1 MAGTLF
7 VVATPIGNLEDM
19 TFRAVRVLREAS
31 VVAAEDT
38 RRTGL
43 LLQHFGISGPLISL
57 HEHNEGQRAELLIS
71 RLNQGESVAL
81 VTDAGTPAVSD
92 PGAKLVAAA
101 AAAGIRVEPIPGA
114 SAVMA
119 ALSASGADGVGFTF
133 LAFPPVKSKDRKQW
147 FLQFAEARLLGP
159 VVFFEAPHRVVR
171 TLEELSI
178 LSNDQLI
185 VFRELTK
192 LHESVYRGSAS
203 EILGKLDVVAGEFTI
218 VAPQTV
224 EDQNARER
232 PTDEQVIAM
241 FGLITDK
248 RGRAAARA
256 VGEATGLSANEVYEI
271 VRRAKDLTGGAPA
284 AEKARDG
291 F

>member
-43 LLQHFGISGPLISL
+43 LLHHFGISVPLVSL
-57 HEHNEGQRAELLIS
+57 HEHNEEQRCALLVG
-71 RLNQGESVAL
+71 RLNRGESVAL
-81 VTDAGTPAVSD
+81 VSDAGTPAVSD

-101 AAAGIRVEPIPGA
+101 VAAGVRVEPVPGA

-119 ALSASGADGVGFTF
+119 ALSASGVAGEGFTF
-133 LAFPPVKSKDRKQW
+133 LGFPPVKSKDRNSW
-147 FLQFAEARLLGP
+147 FGRFDAATVLGP
-159 VVFFEAPHRVVR
+159 AVFFEAPHRILR
-171 TLEELSI
+171 TLEELSV

-192 LHESVYRGSAS
+192 LHESVYRGTAA
-203 EILGKLDVVAGEFTI
+203 EILAKLEMVAGEFTI
-218 VAPQTV
+218 VAPQKLCDPAT
-224 EDQNARER
+224 RER
-232 PTDEQVIAM
+232 PSDAEVVTM
-241 FGLITDK
+241 FGQITDK
-248 RGRAAARA
+248 RGRDAARDVA
-256 VGEATGLSANEVYEI
+256 DATGLSANEVYEI
-271 VRRAKDLTGGAPA
+271 VSRAKN
-284 AEKARDG
+284 
-291 F
+291 

>member
-7 VVATPIGNLEDM
+7 VVATPIGNLEDI
-19 TFRAVRVLREAS
+19 TFRAVRVLREAA

-43 LLQHFGISGPLISL
+43 LLHHFGISVPLISL
-57 HEHNEGQRAELLIS
+57 HEHNEGQRAELLVS
-71 RLNQGESVAL
+71 RLNSGESVAL

-119 ALSASGADGVGFTF
+119 AMSASGAEGEGFTF
-133 LAFPPVKSKDRKQW
+133 MGFPPVKAKDRTSW
-147 FLQFAEARLLGP
+147 FERFLTASLQAP

-171 TLEELSI
+171 TLEELAT
-178 LSNDQLI
+178 LSNDQLV

-192 LHESVYRGSAS
+192 LHESVYRGTAA
-203 EILGKLDVVAGEFTI
+203 EILSVLDVVAGEFTI
-218 VAPQTV
+218 VAPRRSV
-224 EDQNARER
+224 DPASRVR
-232 PTDEQVIAM
+232 PTDEQVVEM
-241 FGLITDK
+241 FGQITDK
-248 RGRAAARA
+248 KGRAAARD
-256 VGEATGLSANEVYEI
+256 VGDATGLSANEVYEI
-271 VRRAKDLTGGAPA
+271 VRRAKDLTAKGLA
-284 AEKARDG
+284 AEKANDG
-291 F
+291 S